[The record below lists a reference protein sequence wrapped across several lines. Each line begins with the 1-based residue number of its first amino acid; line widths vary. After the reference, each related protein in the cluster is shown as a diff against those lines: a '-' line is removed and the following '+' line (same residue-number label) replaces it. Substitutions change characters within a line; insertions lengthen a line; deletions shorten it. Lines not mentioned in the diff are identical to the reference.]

1 MTLLTEEL
9 NDVGRGS
16 QTPRLNLTAK
26 SHYNE
31 AWREATELAAS
42 YGLYLDEWQENVLK
56 AWLGEK
62 QDGTWSCSLC
72 GLSVPRQNG
81 KGGVLEARELYGL
94 LVLRERI
101 IHTAHE
107 VRTAKDH
114 FRRMK
119 TYFENPLYPDLQ
131 KMVKRISNV
140 NGEEAIWLT
149 NGSWIRFGSR
159 SKGSG
164 RGFSAD
170 LLVCDEAQHLSD
182 DEYESLSPTLST
194 SENPQRLL
202 CGTPPSAAM
211 NGEVFTRV
219 RRQAI
224 DGTTERLG
232 WLEWSA
238 DKDDPIDSPET
249 WAKANPAFGYRLDAE
264 KTRDDY
270 SLMTEDGFS
279 REKLGMWTAGS
290 ANSVFDIE
298 TWDSL
303 ISTEI
308 PKGPFALSIDITPM
322 RDRASLAVAGYNGE
336 AVQVQ
341 IIENRQGTGWVAEV
355 IADFQKNNRHLGV
368 FIDKQSAAAS
378 LITELKAKKIKI
390 VTIGTQDIT
399 QAAGMFLDKVNNRKL
414 LHANQPA
421 LNDAVANARKR
432 PVGDAFA
439 WQKKNIDV
447 DLTPLVAATNAAHGL
462 TLKRRPKPEQEE
474 EVEVQTKPKNRAL
487 FF

>member
-1 MTLLTEEL
+1 ML
-9 NDVGRGS
+9 DVSVGS
-16 QTPRLNLTAK
+16 QTPRLSLVPK
-26 SHYNE
+26 SFENE
-31 AWREATELAAS
+31 AWQEATDLAAN
-42 YGLYLDEWQENVLK
+42 YGLVLDEWQENVLK
-56 AWLGEK
+56 GWLGERE
-62 QDGTWSCSLC
+62 DGLWTCSQC

-94 LVLRERI
+94 LILKERI

-119 TYFENPLYPDLQ
+119 AYFESPLYPDLQ
-131 KMVKRISNV
+131 KLVQRINNT
-140 NGEEAIWLT
+140 NGEEAILLST
-149 NGSWIRFGSR
+149 GAWIRFGSR
-159 SKGSG
+159 SKNGG

-182 DEYESLSPTLST
+182 DEIESLSPTLST
-194 SENPQRLL
+194 SDNPQRIFT
-202 CGTPPSAAM
+202 GTPPSHLM

-219 RRQAI
+219 RRGAI
-224 DGTTERLG
+224 DGTADRLS

-238 DKDDPIDSPET
+238 DKDDPIDSHAT
-249 WAKANPAFGYRLDAE
+249 WAKANPAFGYRLDVE
-264 KTRDDY
+264 KTEDDY
-270 SLMTEDGFS
+270 NLMMEDGFS
-279 REKLGMWTAGS
+279 RERLGMWSSGS

-298 TWDSL
+298 AWDSL
-303 ISTEI
+303 ATET
-308 PKGPFALSIDITPM
+308 PPVGPFALSIDITPM
-322 RDRASLAVAGYNGE
+322 RDRASVAVAGYNGE
-336 AVQVQ
+336 AVQVH
-341 IIENRQGTGWVAEV
+341 ILDNRQGTGWVAGYV
-355 IADFQKNNRHLGV
+355 ADWQKNNRPFLGV

-378 LITELKAKKIKI
+378 LITELRAKRVKL

-399 QAAGMFLDKVNNRKL
+399 QAAGMFLDRVNNGKL

-447 DLTPLVAATNAAHGL
+447 DITPLVSAGNAAHGL
-462 TLKRRPKPEQEE
+462 TLKRRPKSETETDE
-474 EVEVQTKPKNRAL
+474 TETTTKPVNRGL